1 MKKKFMFTFLTV
13 AMQVAPLAIAHAGD
27 EQVVDLC
34 QVQGRNLGDPG
45 RDRYINELSIVGKG
59 LGENLPGTYEPEDLV
74 SLPMEQMSPA
84 IRQDLIENKR
94 TERVRRN
101 TAIALQKMLMDAA
114 KDNVELV
121 VHSGYRSYKFQCHVF
136 STKLKNEL
144 ATTPLTFEQAIA
156 SVNTRSAFPGQSEHQ
171 MGTVADIT
179 TNIPG
184 LGYQLIYQMM
194 DTPAYKWLQDNAY
207 RYGFVMSYPYNP
219 VVAMDQPN
227 PRTGYVFEPW
237 HWRYI
242 HPYYST
248 KFRNCGD
255 MTLREFL
262 YQLARNAKFSC
273 TK

>member
-1 MKKKFMFTFLTV
+1 MKNKFMFTFLTA
-13 AMQVAPLAIAHAGD
+13 AMTLAPMAMAQTGD

-34 QVQGRNLGDPG
+34 QVQGRNLADPG
-45 RDRYINELSIVGKG
+45 PDRYINELSIVGKG
-59 LGENLPGTYEPEDLV
+59 AGENLPATYEPTDLV
-74 SLPMEQMSPA
+74 SLPLEQMSPA
-84 IRQDLIENKR
+84 VRDDLIENKR
-94 TERVRRN
+94 TERVRQY

-179 TNIPG
+179 TNIP
-184 LGYQLIYQMM
+184 LFGYQLIYQMM

-207 RYGFVMSYPYNP
+207 KYGFVMSYPYNP
-219 VVAMDQPN
+219 AVAMDQPN

-248 KFRNCGD
+248 KFRDCGD

-262 YQLARNAKFSC
+262 YKLSRNPKFTC
-273 TK
+273 K